1 MTETKNEMNVT
12 EDVENISSV
21 DFPFTVKQICDKLRR
36 FEQSYLAAK
45 RELKL
50 EKARLGIDTDWKKE
64 FPDKSRV
71 TQDDKKDFITLAV
84 SDLQETCDALEVQYH
99 YQREL
104 WELQKTLLKLGYTK
118 F

>member
-50 EKARLGIDTDWKKE
+50 EKARLGKETVWEDE
-64 FPDKSRV
+64 FPDKSKI
-71 TQDDKKDFITLAV
+71 TEGDKKNFITLAV
-84 SDLQETCDALEVQYH
+84 SDLQKTCDALEVEYH

-104 WELQKTLLKLGYTK
+104 WELQKILLKMGYTK